1 MRAVWEAVAGVVAV
15 LLPLIV
21 LTVVMLTRH
30 GIWGLFVPL
39 IVLGVVGLLLELARW
54 FGDDT

>member
-1 MRAVWEAVAGVVAV
+1 MRKVFETIAGVVAV
-15 LLPLIV
+15 LLPVVV
-21 LTVVMLTRH
+21 LTIVMITRH